1 MEKIRTALSRKP
13 DLDGGYYLLGR
24 ALFAAGRYQEVVDI
38 MEEALAHAS
47 ENYNITIP
55 IHNAL
60 GALGKTEA
68 LLPPRDCHLRGAI
81 EKRSEDARVRILL
94 AADYASQGRFEEAKR
109 EADLAMI
116 LRPDDSMILY
126 NTACVFCTMNNV
138 GDAMIA
144 IKKAWEAGF
153 VDPTWT
159 RQDPDLQLLHGDPEF
174 ERLYPPPT
182 GEASA

>member
-1 MEKIRTALSRKP
+1 MKNVP
-13 DLDGGYYLLGR
+13 
-24 ALFAAGRYQEVVDI
+24 
-38 MEEALAHAS
+38 
-47 ENYNITIP
+47 
-55 IHNAL
+55 
-60 GALGKTEA
+60 
-68 LLPPRDCHLRGAI
+68 
-81 EKRSEDARVRILL
+81 EDARVRILL

-153 VDPTWT
+153 VDPTGT